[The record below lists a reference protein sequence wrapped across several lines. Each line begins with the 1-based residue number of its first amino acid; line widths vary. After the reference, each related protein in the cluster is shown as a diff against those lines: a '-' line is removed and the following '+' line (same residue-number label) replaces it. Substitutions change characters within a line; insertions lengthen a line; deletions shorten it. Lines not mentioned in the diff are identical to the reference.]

1 MYQHMRFFE
10 STVRKALLTST
21 AFITLSVLVDV
32 ICEYPFYLSG
42 ISRTVILGQGLAR
55 CIFIIFAKLINLL
68 LILFIVTLFGKKGL
82 LDIPFTELLPL
93 TTCQLVSVFICI
105 VSLEL
110 VGTVSHFL
118 FNIIN
123 TFYCR
128 NFVHQH
134 CILRIYAIYSYKLR
148 KRAAAAFG

>member
-1 MYQHMRFFE
+1 MVQNF
-10 STVRKALLTST
+10 VRSPSIQRIAPTHDLPARQCIYLHCIIGIGRNRIALS
-21 AFITLSVLVDV
+21 
-32 ICEYPFYLSG
+32 
-42 ISRTVILGQGLAR
+42 
-55 CIFIIFAKLINLL
+55 
-68 LILFIVTLFGKKGL
+68 
-82 LDIPFTELLPL
+82 
-93 TTCQLVSVFICI
+93 
-105 VSLEL
+105 
-110 VGTVSHFL
+110 